1 MEKKELYPVLVVE
14 DDDGVRGLVRMT
26 LEMEGYPVLEA
37 ADGNEGEEKINTG
50 RFVLAILDIMLPGKD
65 GYSLLPLLREKGIP
79 VIFLT
84 AKGTVSDR
92 VLGLKAGA
100 DDYITKPFEPV
111 ELVARVEAVLRRS
124 TANPGTGSREEGQ
137 KPLSYKDIILETDA
151 HRVRKD
157 GAEAALTEKEFEL
170 LLFFLQHQGQAFS
183 RDQLLGS
190 VWGYDYYGGTR
201 TVDVHVSALRSKLDL
216 TENLETVYKLG
227 YRLRKLS

>member
-50 RFVLAILDIMLPGKD
+50 GFVLAILDIMLPGKD

-124 TANPGTGSREEGQ
+124 TAAPGTGSKSEGPE
-137 KPLSYKDIILETDA
+137 PLTYKNIILETDA

-183 RDQLLGS
+183 RDQLLDS

>member
-37 ADGNEGEEKINTG
+37 ADGNEGEEKINTSG
-50 RFVLAILDIMLPGKD
+50 FVLAILDIMLPGKD

-124 TANPGTGSREEGQ
+124 TAAPGTGSKSEGPE
-137 KPLSYKDIILETDA
+137 PLTYKNIFLETDA

>member
-50 RFVLAILDIMLPGKD
+50 GFVLAILDIMLPGKD

-111 ELVARVEAVLRRS
+111 ELMARVEAVLRRS
-124 TANPGTGSREEGQ
+124 TAAPGAGSKSEGPE
-137 KPLSYKDIILETDA
+137 PLTYKNIILETDA